1 MKRILIAVVGLLVC
15 AGSALAQTGSAD
27 TSKLSEDLI
36 YSVNR
41 TPEHTFDT
49 ARAVEVIT
57 VDDLWRKSG
66 LTLADVLVDEA
77 GFIKYRTNQY
87 SSAGLLRGLIG
98 KQVLILIDGVKVNNA
113 LYGDTPNMDLID
125 LSQVER
131 IEIVRGVVS
140 VLGTESLG
148 GAINI
153 ITRKGPQGDTVLG
166 GTLTTRYSSAA
177 HVFSTPVQLY
187 GQAGKVR
194 YAASANYLRAGEMEG
209 GKTVGVQHFTDFNQ
223 EAANLSLQYLLSADK
238 TLSLAYHGAQL
249 DDAKSFGNMSNKTSS
264 TTSRPPIASSWEA
277 SPIRTS
283 PAAAGPTR

>member
-1 MKRILIAVVGLLVC
+1 MKRIVIAAVGLLVV
-15 AGSALAQTGSAD
+15 ASRVFAQTESAD

-57 VDDLWRKSG
+57 IDDLWRKSG

-140 VLGTESLG
+140 VLARS
-148 GAINI
+148 
-153 ITRKGPQGDTVLG
+153 P
-166 GTLTTRYSSAA
+166 SAA
-177 HVFSTPVQLY
+177 
-187 GQAGKVR
+187 
-194 YAASANYLRAGEMEG
+194 
-209 GKTVGVQHFTDFNQ
+209 
-223 EAANLSLQYLLSADK
+223 
-238 TLSLAYHGAQL
+238 
-249 DDAKSFGNMSNKTSS
+249 
-264 TTSRPPIASSWEA
+264 
-277 SPIRTS
+277 
-283 PAAAGPTR
+283 